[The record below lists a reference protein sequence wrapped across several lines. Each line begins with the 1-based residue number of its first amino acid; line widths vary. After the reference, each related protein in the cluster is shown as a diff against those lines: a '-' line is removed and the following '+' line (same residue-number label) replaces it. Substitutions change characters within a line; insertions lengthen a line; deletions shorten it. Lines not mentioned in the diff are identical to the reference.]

1 MVGKIIRAVVACSE
15 WELTGI
21 GHEGIFWLQEV
32 VFIFGEVEELQ
43 AFFKTPR
50 IVYALSI
57 CAYPFM

>member
-1 MVGKIIRAVVACSE
+1 MVACSE

-32 VFIFGEVEELQ
+32 IFIFGEVEELQ

-50 IVYALSI
+50 MIYLVYVHILL
-57 CAYPFM
+57 CKFY